1 METALM
7 TMLTQIVILY
17 SCPIITLIIVHCG
30 LVSFLV
36 PFPTIRPVKKFV
48 MDQLY
53 YQAIKCIQFWKHALY
68 GCLKIQSIH
77 MGKVW
82 EVSSF

>member
-1 METALM
+1 M
-7 TMLTQIVILY
+7 
-17 SCPIITLIIVHCG
+17 PFG

-36 PFPTIRPVKKFV
+36 SPTLPAKQFV

-53 YQAIKCIQFWKHALY
+53 YQAFKCIQFWKQTLH
-68 GCLKIQSIH
+68 GCLKLQSVP

-82 EVSSF
+82 EVSSFWNILQKMKW